1 MLRKI
6 SNLNSWQYVSTF
18 VFLDCKWAQLS
29 IDTEYATLTT
39 ELHKI
44 FDIISRKWP
53 QFFAFSLAKYTKNLT
68 NIDFLTPY
76 GAGQWLFSFILYL
89 EILLAFQNG
98 HHLVVIP
105 IRSYFTCL
113 RTLSVSLAKR
123 SPEKNNEILNSG
135 LVSLGKAII
144 YV

>member
-1 MLRKI
+1 MRAIFRLQPGKIYQKSDKHGLPDALR
-6 SNLNSWQYVSTF
+6 
-18 VFLDCKWAQLS
+18 CWAM
-29 IDTEYATLTT
+29 AV
-39 ELHKI
+39 
-44 FDIISRKWP
+44 
-53 QFFAFSLAKYTKNLT
+53 QFF
-68 NIDFLTPY
+68 
-76 GAGQWLFSFILYL
+76 LYL

-113 RTLSVSLAKR
+113 RSLSVSLAKR